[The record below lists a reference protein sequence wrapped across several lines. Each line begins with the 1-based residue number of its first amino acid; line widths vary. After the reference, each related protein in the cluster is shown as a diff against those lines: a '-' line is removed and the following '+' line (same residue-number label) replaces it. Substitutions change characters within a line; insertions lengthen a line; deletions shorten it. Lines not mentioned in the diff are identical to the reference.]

1 MYSDEYFMKKA
12 LLLAKEAYNNEEIPV
27 GAVIVKD
34 NVIIAEA
41 YNQKD
46 SAKMVTKHAELIAI
60 EKASIVQ
67 EDWRLCDS
75 TIYVTM
81 EPCPMC
87 AGAIQQARLKRVVYG
102 CSSNIYEN
110 TKIIN
115 KILQNPQYNH
125 YVDIKKGVLEE
136 ECSNLIKHFF
146 KSKRK

>member
-60 EKASIVQ
+60 EKQVLYKKIG
-67 EDWRLCDS
+67 D
-75 TIYVTM
+75 YV
-81 EPCPMC
+81 
-87 AGAIQQARLKRVVYG
+87 IQL
-102 CSSNIYEN
+102 
-110 TKIIN
+110 
-115 KILQNPQYNH
+115 
-125 YVDIKKGVLEE
+125 
-136 ECSNLIKHFF
+136 FM
-146 KSKRK
+146 